1 MAFCFTKQQVQET
14 VDHLTS
20 KGISAVG
27 LHGDLEQRDRDQVL
41 AMFANRSTSVLV
53 ATDVAARGL
62 DVERISHVVNYDIP
76 QDAESY
82 VHRIGRT
89 GRAGRQGDAVLFM
102 TPRERFLLKQ
112 IERTTRQQVEEMAVP
127 SVADVNAARKRR
139 FADGITRTL
148 ERASEEELAVF
159 GEIVA
164 AYVDEHEAEP
174 ARVAAALGMM
184 AQG

>member
-1 MAFCFTKQQVQET
+1 M
-14 VDHLTS
+14 
-20 KGISAVG
+20 
-27 LHGDLEQRDRDQVL
+27 
-41 AMFANRSTSVLV
+41 
-53 ATDVAARGL
+53 
-62 DVERISHVVNYDIP
+62 
-76 QDAESY
+76 
-82 VHRIGRT
+82 HRIGRT

-164 AYVDEHEAEP
+164 AYVDEHEVEP

-184 AQG
+184 TQGGRPLLAREQEIPFGGARGRTDVPKIVDWYMDGKINIDDLITHHLPLDRINEGFDLMKSGESIRSVVLY

>member
-1 MAFCFTKQQVQET
+1 
-14 VDHLTS
+14 
-20 KGISAVG
+20 
-27 LHGDLEQRDRDQVL
+27 
-41 AMFANRSTSVLV
+41 
-53 ATDVAARGL
+53 
-62 DVERISHVVNYDIP
+62 
-76 QDAESY
+76 
-82 VHRIGRT
+82 
-89 GRAGRQGDAVLFM
+89 FM

-164 AYVDEHEAEP
+164 AYVDEHEVEP

-184 AQG
+184 AQGGRPLLAREQEIPSGGGRGRKDRDGGREGGRDGGRERGAS